1 MKILMMECNEEELK
15 ANKTIVESICDA
27 ISNFTTALCG
37 VELNSEMLARYNR
50 FKDDQE
56 AADEEQ

>member
-1 MKILMMECNEEELK
+1 MKIMMLECNQEELK

-27 ISNFTTALCG
+27 IGNFTTALCG

-56 AADEEQ
+56 AADE

>member
-1 MKILMMECNEEELK
+1 MWEEIISRLIG
-15 ANKTIVESICDA
+15 IVIII

-37 VELNSEMLARYNR
+37 VELNSEMIARYNR

>member
-1 MKILMMECNEEELK
+1 MKIFMMECNDEELK

-37 VELNSEMLARYNR
+37 VELNSDMLARHNR

-56 AADEEQ
+56 AADD